1 MIIEQTM
8 QRLYEMKLFGMAESV
23 KARLSRL
30 DHGDLSVSD
39 FIGLVI
45 DDEWIYRDNKR
56 RKNRE
61 TAAKFKDKQAT
72 VETIEYEAVRG
83 FKKSQF
89 LELAQLTWMKKS
101 QNLIFT
107 GQTGVG
113 KSWLAQALGNQACR
127 EGLRVW
133 FVRQP
138 AFINAIMLAKAAGG
152 LQSWLK
158 RLQKID
164 ILIIDDLGVSLMTEE
179 IRRDFLE
186 PIEDRYSVKST
197 IITSQLPVNEWHDY
211 FGGGRIADALL
222 DRLSRN
228 AHRLDLSGPSRRPQ
242 VNNETTITLG
252 DDNAGPALA

>member
-1 MIIEQTM
+1 MINAQTIE
-8 QRLYEMKLFGMAESV
+8 RLYGMKLFGMAGSV
-23 KARLSRL
+23 KDRLSRP
-30 DHGDLSVSD
+30 DHSDLSASELL
-39 FIGLVI
+39 GLIV
-45 DDEWIYRDNKR
+45 DDEWIYRDNRR
-56 RKNRE
+56 RKSRE
-61 TAAKFKDKQAT
+61 SAAKFKDKQAT

-89 LELAQLTWMKKS
+89 LELAQLNWLRKS
-101 QNLIFT
+101 QNLIIT

-113 KSWLAQALGNQACR
+113 KSWVAQSLGNQACR

-133 FVRQP
+133 FIRQP
-138 AFINAIMLAKAAGG
+138 AFINTIMTAKASGG
-152 LQSWLK
+152 FQSWLK

-164 ILIIDDLGVSLMTEE
+164 VLIIDDLGVSLMTEE

-228 AHRLDLSGPSRRPQ
+228 AHRLDLKGPSRRPQ
-242 VNNETTITLG
+242 LEAG
-252 DDNAGPALA
+252 DIHKDQVD